1 MAATVTAT
9 TKAQTTDAHLGTAEQ
24 VGVLRLLINPIPNN
38 NIDAPSRRE
47 EGEDEDDDDR
57 HRHHQ
62 TTTLRPLLS
71 RLFVACHVLQVSAE
85 TRFTA
90 GVLLHRYYA
99 ACPLVDQQRNDD
111 RVQWVVAACL
121 FLACKTEEE
130 PRRLRDVIN
139 CANMIQWEEG
149 VDKEDPSSS
158 SISSSREVTRKRPRS
173 SDRASG
179 DDQSDPIQ
187 ANSTSNARAGST
199 ACAIIQWDPQPP
211 SLDERYWEGKE
222 TLVRT
227 EQNVLR
233 WLAFDT
239 TVSHPHR
246 AVLVILQQQQ
256 LFTKLSLSPE
266 TRAVLIAKAWSR
278 LNDALFY
285 VVALQHGIL
294 ELAVA
299 SISLALAELVEE
311 TNNDSAL
318 HSLVEAQGS
327 VTKRLGLSEDAV
339 QAAQQSL
346 QDATESLKTK

>member
-1 MAATVTAT
+1 MAATATA
-9 TKAQTTDAHLGTAEQ
+9 KARTGAHLGTEQ
-24 VGVLRLLINPIPNN
+24 QLGVLRPLINVIQIP
-38 NIDAPSRRE
+38 
-47 EGEDEDDDDR
+47 DDNARNHD
-57 HRHHQ
+57 Q
-62 TTTLRPLLS
+62 TLRPLLS
-71 RLFVACHVLQVSAE
+71 SLFVACNILQVSAE
-85 TRFTA
+85 TRFTG

-99 ACPLVDQQRNDD
+99 ACPFDQRTDHV
-111 RVQWVVAACL
+111 RWVVAACL

-139 CANMIQWEEG
+139 CANMIQWEAKDVEPSNNG
-149 VDKEDPSSS
+149 GKE
-158 SISSSREVTRKRPRS
+158 VNRKRPRI

-179 DDQSDPIQ
+179 DDENDPIQ
-187 ANSTSNARAGST
+187 ATSTSNAAGST
-199 ACAIIQWDPQPP
+199 RAIIQWDPQPP
-211 SLDERYWEGKE
+211 SLDETYWEGKE
-222 TLVRT
+222 TIVRT

-239 TVSHPHR
+239 TVSHLHR

-256 LFTKLSLSPE
+256 LFTQLSLSPE
-266 TRAVLIAKAWSR
+266 TRAVLIAKAWRR

-299 SISLALAELVEE
+299 SIYLALVELDNE
-311 TNNDSAL
+311 TDDSSL
-318 HSLVEAQGS
+318 QSLVEAQRS

-339 QAAQQSL
+339 QAANQSL